1 MDINNVVLNTLCE
14 VIASQK
20 NKIKEL
26 ENKILDKDSFIN
38 FISEKNRQL
47 EEELEYV
54 KREKEKE

>member
-14 VIASQK
+14 IIASQK

-47 EEELEYV
+47 EEELEYL

>member
-14 VIASQK
+14 IIASQK

-26 ENKILDKDSFIN
+26 ENKISDKESFIN

>member
-14 VIASQK
+14 IIASQK

-26 ENKILDKDSFIN
+26 ENKLLDKDSFIN

-47 EEELEYV
+47 EEELEYL

>member
-14 VIASQK
+14 IIASQK

-26 ENKILDKDSFIN
+26 ENKLLDKDSFIN

>member
-54 KREKEKE
+54 KRAE

>member
-47 EEELEYV
+47 EEELEYL

>member
-14 VIASQK
+14 IIASQK

>member
-1 MDINNVVLNTLCE
+1 MDTNNVILNTLSE
-14 VIASQK
+14 IIASQK

-26 ENKILDKDSFIN
+26 ENKLLDKDSFIN

>member
-1 MDINNVVLNTLCE
+1 MDINNVVLNTLCQI
-14 VIASQK
+14 IALQK